1 MKECDIVQDLLIG
14 YNDGTLKEESK
25 KLVNKHLEKCE
36 ICQNILKEIQSDNTQ
51 INEKEKID
59 YLKKIRIKSKIKSI
73 IFAIG
78 IILIIVLII
87 FLNKY
92 FKINSI
98 CKKAEESLSSN
109 NIYKETIQPLG
120 ELRNFGYKVIF

>member
-25 KLVNKHLEKCE
+25 KLVNKHIEKCE
-36 ICQNILKEIQSDNTQ
+36 ICQSILKEIQSDNTQ

-73 IFAIG
+73 IFALG
-78 IILIIVLII
+78 IILIIVLIV

-109 NIYKETIQPLG
+109 NIYKETIQPIG